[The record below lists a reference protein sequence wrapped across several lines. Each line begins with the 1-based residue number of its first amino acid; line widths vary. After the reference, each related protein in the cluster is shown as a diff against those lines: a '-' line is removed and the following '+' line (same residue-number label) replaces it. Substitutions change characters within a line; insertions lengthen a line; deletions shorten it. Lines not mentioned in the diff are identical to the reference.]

1 MDSPILHTSLSPV
14 VVPYGVP
21 KIKRLGNRKTTPP
34 PADLSSDYNITPK
47 QAMSLNVPPT
57 ATPFVDRPARMK
69 EWGVAP
75 TSEGPKTLQV
85 DWDPQGHGR
94 SGPEKQRSESY
105 TLAEGQGQFIF
116 GQEGKWQDTVDPA
129 NLPRDPSGT
138 SEERRAAASTMPGLE
153 SERKRPSQL
162 KEFGRLMTYKNLWA
176 PAREVRNPSHV
187 KDLYAESGMPPSHI
201 EKMVAAETTMG
212 ENTRRLSLGQK
223 LKGEGTMGE
232 GEWDR
237 PRDFY
242 STVGKKLNKVSE
254 INITSKSGF
263 HSGGE
268 ATTPG
273 GVVIHESGHA
283 LHDMVSGLDALKTF
297 GRHMKGAF
305 WKSGPRVSSGEDP
318 HKEGVADAYRAMYE
332 TPEGPKG
339 AMDPERDMGYG
350 IANQAWSGEDPVMKH
365 VYETT
370 RLHTMGGSERV
381 GPGPPGPPGSKPEEP
396 AKALFGM
403 EPARKGRR
411 PVLGTLKR
419 LVNPDSD
426 YARTMY
432 GTRKF
437 EGGADLIG
445 EEEGPF
451 DFDAPASEDTTW
463 TERDVRWK
471 TAGRDYADSVLS
483 KVQVSPA
490 LGELQQWDAGMLPR
504 EVEFRGEQQSMFPD
518 VVPHQD
524 LRENVRELDAE
535 NQRSGEEHLNR
546 VKSNLKTW
554 LV

>member
-1 MDSPILHTSLSPV
+1 
-14 VVPYGVP
+14 
-21 KIKRLGNRKTTPP
+21 
-34 PADLSSDYNITPK
+34 
-47 QAMSLNVPPT
+47 MS
-57 ATPFVDRPARMK
+57 
-69 EWGVAP
+69 
-75 TSEGPKTLQV
+75 
-85 DWDPQGHGR
+85 
-94 SGPEKQRSESY
+94 
-105 TLAEGQGQFIF
+105 
-116 GQEGKWQDTVDPA
+116 
-129 NLPRDPSGT
+129 
-138 SEERRAAASTMPGLE
+138 
-153 SERKRPSQL
+153 
-162 KEFGRLMTYKNLWA
+162 YKNVWA
-176 PAREVRNPSHV
+176 PPREVRNPSHV
-187 KDLYAESGMPPSHI
+187 KDLFAESGMPPSHI
-201 EKMVAAETTMG
+201 EKMVEAGATMG

-223 LKGEGTMGE
+223 LKRKGTMGE

-242 STVGKKLNKVSE
+242 STVDKKLEKVSE

-263 HSGGE
+263 HSGGGYLGSG

-273 GVVIHESGHA
+273 DTVIHESGHA

-318 HKEGVADAYRAMYE
+318 HKEGVADAYREMYE
-332 TPEGPKG
+332 TPESPKG

-350 IANQAWSGEDPVMKH
+350 IANQAWRGGSGWGEDPVMKH

-445 EEEGPF
+445 EKEGPF
-451 DFDAPASEDTTW
+451 DFDAPANEDTSW

-471 TAGRDYADSVLS
+471 TAGRDYAENVLS
-483 KVQVSPA
+483 KVQVESANLTDP
-490 LGELQQWDAGMLPR
+490 GG
-504 EVEFRGEQQSMFPD
+504 FRGEQQSMFPEI
-518 VVPHQD
+518 VPPQD

-535 NQRSGEEHLNR
+535 NQRSGEDHLNR